1 MNNDQICMCI
11 YTHLAGGSRTVVRI
25 WSKYLR
31 AYGYSHSQGILHRL
45 ETRSGCNISD
55 QGIPGKKVCGCF
67 DPKCWDW
74 DAASSQ
80 SASLLSPNSPIKL
93 SMDILIVP
101 PSRYASHCLIYP

>member
-1 MNNDQICMCI
+1 MTRYVCVYTQISHVAPELWC
-11 YTHLAGGSRTVVRI
+11 G
-25 WSKYLR
+25 
-31 AYGYSHSQGILHRL
+31 YGVSTYVPMVTLTLILHQL
-45 ETRSGCNISD
+45 ETRSGCNIND
-55 QGIPGKKVCGCF
+55 QGISGKKVCGCF

-74 DAASSQ
+74 DVASSQ